1 MNKKAVY
8 LRINVIV
15 ILLAAAFTLNKMNTF
30 ANVQLNI
37 DRSLL
42 YLIPFF
48 FLGFLF
54 VHFAK
59 MLRFYLI
66 LMEQKINFLRFI
78 KVYMKITFVNL
89 ALPFKLGE
97 IFRIY
102 CFSMETKDGK
112 IGILSVIIDR
122 LFDISALLVVLIPY
136 DLIVRGSISPVTL
149 ALTLFAA
156 VILFLYRIFL
166 PTYHYLNQYLITN
179 TESKEAV
186 KFLYVL
192 ESGKLWYDYIRKL
205 LKGRSSLVFIFS
217 CIGWIAEFGVLM
229 CMQEVL
235 DKKFGI
241 SGFVEYINSIF
252 GMGQVELLNI
262 YTTVSCIILAI
273 ITVSVYGASY
283 YTRKR
288 KVTT

>member
-15 ILLAAAFTLNKMNTF
+15 ILLAAAFALMRVETF
-30 ANVQLNI
+30 TDVQLNLGRNLI
-37 DRSLL
+37 FMVFGFIVGFVLL
-42 YLIPFF
+42 HFF
-48 FLGFLF
+48 
-54 VHFAK
+54 K
-59 MLRFYLI
+59 MMRFYLI

-102 CFSMETKDGK
+102 CFSLETKDGK

-122 LFDISALLVVLIPY
+122 LFDISALLVLLIPY

-149 ALTLFAA
+149 ILTLFAVA
-156 VILFLYRIFL
+156 ILFLYRIFL
-166 PTYHYLNQYLITN
+166 PTYYYLNQYLITN

-192 ESGKLWYDYIRKL
+192 ESGKTWYDYISRL
-205 LKGRSSLVFIFS
+205 LKGRSSLIFIFS
-217 CIGWIAEFGVLM
+217 CLGWLAEFGVLM
-229 CMQEVL
+229 CMQGILKES
-235 DKKFGI
+235 FGI

-252 GMGQVELLNI
+252 GLGNVQLLNV
-262 YTTVSCIILAI
+262 YTTISCIILAI
-273 ITVSVYGASY
+273 ITVIVYGISY
-283 YTRKR
+283 FRKR
-288 KVTT
+288 RATRC

>member
-1 MNKKAVY
+1 MNKKAIY
-8 LRINVIV
+8 LRINIVV
-15 ILLAAAFTLNKMNTF
+15 ILLAAAFAAMRLDTF
-30 ANVQLNI
+30 TNIQLNFG
-37 DRSLL
+37 RNLL
-42 YLIPFF
+42 YLIP
-48 FLGFLF
+48 GFIAGFIL

-59 MLRFYLI
+59 MMRFYLI
-66 LMEQKINFLRFI
+66 LMEHKINFLRFV

-102 CFSMETKDGK
+102 CFSLETKDSK

-136 DLIVRGSISPVTL
+136 DLFVNKSISPVTFI
-149 ALTLFAA
+149 LTLFAVA
-156 VILFLYRIFL
+156 ILFLYRIFL

-179 TESKEAV
+179 TESKEAIQC
-186 KFLYVL
+186 LYIL
-192 ESGKLWYDYIRKL
+192 ESGKTWYDYIRKL
-205 LKGRSSLVFIFS
+205 LKGRSSLIFIFS

-229 CMQEVL
+229 SMQAMLNEV
-235 DKKFGI
+235 FGV

-252 GMGQVELLNI
+252 GFGKTQLLNI

-273 ITVSVYGASY
+273 ITVSVYGISY
-283 YTRKR
+283 VQRRRAVKC
-288 KVTT
+288 